1 MFQGRRALLCP
12 HPPLPESRPGGQ
24 GRAEKLP
31 AGSTQRGH
39 LLCHVVTPS
48 VAHMSASMC
57 ALPVRCRGKAALRG
71 SRDNSPPF
79 TTGQMQVEGS
89 HRLPKVTQCLSSRAG
104 RQHPTPVS
112 GQCSLV
118 SLLEAPLPPRPQ
130 SHLDMPSQTPALP
143 ATLLPAQCGRC
154 PLRWAR
160 QPPRAAFRGLGGG
173 AWPGSGAW
181 RCSTS
186 RRGHRRRGAGPFTP
200 PAALRVRAR
209 SAGPP

>member
-1 MFQGRRALLCP
+1 MSRRNTVCGPHVGLHVCSACAMPREGRIRA
-12 HPPLPESRPGGQ
+12 
-24 GRAEKLP
+24 
-31 AGSTQRGH
+31 
-39 LLCHVVTPS
+39 
-48 VAHMSASMC
+48 
-57 ALPVRCRGKAALRG
+57 AALRG

-89 HRLPKVTQCLSSRAG
+89 HHLPKVTQRLSSRAG

-118 SLLEAPLPPRPQ
+118 SLLEAPHPHGPSPTWICPPRRPR
-130 SHLDMPSQTPALP
+130 SLPLCCLLSAAGAHSGGPGSRHARPSEV
-143 ATLLPAQCGRC
+143 
-154 PLRWAR
+154 W
-160 QPPRAAFRGLGGG
+160 GGG

-186 RRGHRRRGAGPFTP
+186 RRGHQRRGAGPFTP

>member
-1 MFQGRRALLCP
+1 MSRRNTVCGPHVGLHVCSACAMPREGRIRA
-12 HPPLPESRPGGQ
+12 
-24 GRAEKLP
+24 
-31 AGSTQRGH
+31 
-39 LLCHVVTPS
+39 
-48 VAHMSASMC
+48 
-57 ALPVRCRGKAALRG
+57 AALRG

-89 HRLPKVTQCLSSRAG
+89 HRLPKVTQRLSSRAG

-160 QPPRAAFRGLGGG
+160 QPPRAAFRGLGGRG
-173 AWPGSGAW
+173 LAWKRSLALLHQPQG
-181 RCSTS
+181 
-186 RRGHRRRGAGPFTP
+186 P
-200 PAALRVRAR
+200 PAPRCWSLHAPG
-209 SAGPP
+209 GPPRPGAQCRAALKSCAPGHPDCAAGRPPPPAPQKQTPSGGD

>member
-1 MFQGRRALLCP
+1 MSRRNTVCGPHVGLHVCSACAMLREGRIRA
-12 HPPLPESRPGGQ
+12 
-24 GRAEKLP
+24 
-31 AGSTQRGH
+31 
-39 LLCHVVTPS
+39 
-48 VAHMSASMC
+48 
-57 ALPVRCRGKAALRG
+57 AALRG

-89 HRLPKVTQCLSSRAG
+89 HRLPKVTQRLSSRAG

-160 QPPRAAFRGLGGG
+160 QPPHAAFRGLGGG